1 MDRCSCPRKRRDR
14 GVRWDA
20 PSLGHMLL
28 CPWPHKSPIDAR
40 PRLHAAA
47 LTQGL
52 WGPLL
57 LLADHPAAATT
68 AALACQA
75 CRAQQCKV
83 TCCGRARPGTAGAAS
98 DCRVWC
104 LWAVQPFLVTRNS
117 WMPEAVDHSS
127 ATARPPP
134 PVPPTF
140 LEGRSLGKQS
150 ARCWRHGKSRAGKAN
165 TAGHPN
171 PTLHTKP
178 SPRDRVRPQAGG
190 CQGVRL
196 TWAWTLASS

>member
-1 MDRCSCPRKRRDR
+1 MDRRSCPRKRRDR

-57 LLADHPAAATT
+57 LLADHPSAAAA

-83 TCCGRARPGTAGAAS
+83 TCCGWARPGTAGAAL

-127 ATARPPP
+127 ATTRPPP
-134 PVPPTF
+134 QSHPLSWRADPWANSQPGAGGTAKA
-140 LEGRSLGKQS
+140 GLGKQTLRVTPTPPCTPS
-150 ARCWRHGKSRAGKAN
+150 LLQGTGYVPKQEAARESG
-165 TAGHPN
+165 
-171 PTLHTKP
+171 
-178 SPRDRVRPQAGG
+178 
-190 CQGVRL
+190 
-196 TWAWTLASS
+196 